1 MSGQVEK
8 HLLIFYGWWQFAVCL
23 FAFLALLSIWYHI
36 GRKQKDYGQLWLALS
51 ILCWSFSGAFE
62 VFYAQN
68 NLASSENYSDSF
80 VDVYRSIFSL
90 LNSLFILLALPWFK
104 YIPKKLDAIIHS
116 KYWNFIVGLPFIFS
130 LLPSLSRVFL
140 NKEHSIIIELDV
152 YYALF
157 TLGFLG
163 LVLFESFRKRKLPL
177 LAILSIVCI
186 LITLIAE
193 ILKLTGSDL
202 NMILLSAIFKTS
214 LIMIFF
220 ALAMS
225 WVKELAENIIPTAKD
240 IFLNLRLVKNGDGK
254 FEHIAHVKGFPG
266 KEDQDIKLSPAN
278 FKLLELFVKR
288 KLDTDNEWLEI
299 KPKSESRTGKVY
311 DIKDHNEI
319 KRITH
324 SILDGVFGKQMWT
337 KEQHEAPLKSTI
349 FEMSEKR
356 ERKIRL
362 KIPADNLSLS
372 Q

>member
-1 MSGQVEK
+1 MNAQEETY
-8 HLLIFYGWWQFAVCL
+8 LLIFYGWWQFAVCL

-36 GRKQKDYGQLWLALS
+36 GKKQGDYGQLWLALS
-51 ILCWSFSGAFE
+51 ILCWSFSGLFE
-62 VFYAQN
+62 LYYAQN
-68 NLASSENYSDSF
+68 LLSFSETSSASFIDI
-80 VDVYRSIFSL
+80 YRSIFSL

-104 YIPKKLDAIIHS
+104 YIPKRLEAIIHS
-116 KYWNFIVGLPFIFS
+116 KYWNYIVGLPFLFS

-140 NKEHSIIIELDV
+140 DKEHSVIIELDV

-163 LVLFESFRKRKLPL
+163 LVLFESFRKRKLPM
-177 LAILSIVCI
+177 LAFLSIICI

-202 NMILLSAIFKTS
+202 NMILMSAIFKTS

-225 WVKELAENIIPTAKD
+225 WVKELSENMIPTAKD
-240 IFLNLRLVKNGDGK
+240 IFLKLSIKKNESGK
-254 FEHIAHVKGFPG
+254 FDHVVDLEGFPG
-266 KEDQDIKLSPAN
+266 KEKQSIKFTPSN
-278 FKLLELFVKR
+278 YKLLETFAQR
-288 KLDTDNEWLEI
+288 KLDADNEWLEI
-299 KPKSESRTGKVY
+299 KPKSETRTSKDY

-324 SILDGVFGKQMWT
+324 TILDGVFGKQMWT
-337 KEQHEAPLKSTI
+337 KEQHEAPLKSTL

-362 KIPADNLSLS
+362 RVPSSNISVS
-372 Q
+372 S